1 MTSSVQPT
9 SHKEAIQSNRD
20 TGEFAIEAKSLS
32 KCYRIYNHPR
42 DRLRQSIW
50 PRNIKGEPVKL
61 FREFWALHPLS
72 FSLKRGQT
80 LGVMGRNGSG
90 KSTLLQLLCG
100 TLTPSSGAVHCSG
113 RIGALLELGSG
124 FNPDFSGIENI
135 HLNAALLGLTKQE
148 VDAQLDNIL
157 SFADIGDFVH
167 QPVKTYSSG
176 MVVRLAFAV
185 QAHVNPDL
193 LVVDEALAVGDELF
207 QKKCYRHL
215 EKLKESGTAILLV
228 THSCPQILQHCDEA
242 LLLHKGRARMHGRP
256 PAVTVTYQRLINASD
271 EEWDNTLAEETSRQ
285 RTESAP
291 TGSPSDQ
298 DQQNTTPV
306 SSSKQPTS
314 NQSPAN
320 PITTTQPSSG
330 WFDENLIPSTTERF
344 ESKGARIEDVWIE
357 NSQGKKCNTL
367 PFGEPFQIIFSYR
380 ASETLNNIG
389 FACHI
394 ANHTGLRITGQSHP
408 PCLATAS
415 DQDFIHPKA
424 NDCWTITYAFHGGL
438 WPGTYVIGGGILQC
452 REEPHDFI
460 DRVIDYRALRICDQP
475 PSTVVGAAALQAAET
490 CLRLKSSGETHREIS
505 L

>member
-1 MTSSVQPT
+1 
-9 SHKEAIQSNRD
+9 
-20 TGEFAIEAKSLS
+20 
-32 KCYRIYNHPR
+32 
-42 DRLRQSIW
+42 
-50 PRNIKGEPVKL
+50 
-61 FREFWALHPLS
+61 
-72 FSLKRGQT
+72 
-80 LGVMGRNGSG
+80 MGRNGSG

-135 HLNAALLGLTKQE
+135 HLNAALLGLTKKE
-148 VDAQLDNIL
+148 IEAQLDNIL
-157 SFADIGDFVH
+157 SFADIGDFVD

-207 QKKCYRHL
+207 KNVIATSRNSKKAVQPSFCHPQL
-215 EKLKESGTAILLV
+215 
-228 THSCPQILQHCDEA
+228 PQILQHCDEA
-242 LLLHKGRARMHGRP
+242 LLLHKGRARLHGRP

-271 EEWDNTLAEETSRQ
+271 EEWESTLAEETSRQ

-306 SSSKQPTS
+306 SSSKLPTS

-330 WFDENLIPSTTERF
+330 WFDKNLIPSTTERF

-357 NSQGKKCNTL
+357 NSRGNRCNTL

-438 WPGTYVIGGGILQC
+438 WPGTYVIGGGILHC
-452 REEPHDFI
+452 SEEPHDFI
-460 DRVIDYRALRICDQP
+460 DRVIDFRALRILDQP
-475 PSTVVGAAALQAAET
+475 SSTVVGAAALQASET
-490 CLRLKSSGETHREIS
+490 RLRLTAPGEGPQQSG

>member
-1 MTSSVQPT
+1 
-9 SHKEAIQSNRD
+9 
-20 TGEFAIEAKSLS
+20 
-32 KCYRIYNHPR
+32 
-42 DRLRQSIW
+42 
-50 PRNIKGEPVKL
+50 
-61 FREFWALHPLS
+61 
-72 FSLKRGQT
+72 
-80 LGVMGRNGSG
+80 MGRNGSG

-100 TLTPSSGAVHCSG
+100 TLTPSSGTVHCGG

-135 HLNAALLGLTKQE
+135 HLNAALLGLTKKE
-148 VDAQLDNIL
+148 IEAQLDDIL
-157 SFADIGDFVH
+157 SFADIGDFAD

-242 LLLHKGRARMHGRP
+242 LLLHKGQARLHGRP

-271 EEWDNTLAEETSRQ
+271 EEWDNTLAAKTSHQ
-285 RTESAP
+285 STESLP
-291 TGSPSDQ
+291 TGLPSDQ
-298 DQQNTTPV
+298 NQQNTRTDP
-306 SSSKQPTS
+306 SAQQPTS
-314 NQSPAN
+314 SRSPDNAS
-320 PITTTQPSSG
+320 TTTQPSSG

-357 NSQGKKCNTL
+357 NSRGNRCNTL

-408 PCLATAS
+408 PCLTTAS

-438 WPGTYVIGGGILQC
+438 WPGTYVIGGGILHC

-460 DRVIDYRALRICDQP
+460 DRVIDFRALRILDQP
-475 PSTVVGAAALQAAET
+475 SNTVVGAAALQAAET
-490 CLRLKSSGETHREIS
+490 RFRLTPPGEAPRQTS

>member
-1 MTSSVQPT
+1 MSSSVQPA
-9 SHKEAIQSNRD
+9 SHQESIEPNRD
-20 TGEFAIEAKSLS
+20 IGEFAIEAKSLS

-50 PRNIKGEPVKL
+50 PRNITGQRVKL

-135 HLNAALLGLTKQE
+135 HLNAALLGLTKKE
-148 VDAQLDNIL
+148 IEAQLDNIL
-157 SFADIGDFVH
+157 SFADIGDFVD

-215 EKLKESGTAILLV
+215 EKLKENGTAILLV

-242 LLLHKGRARMHGRP
+242 LLLHKGRARLHGRP

-271 EEWDNTLAEETSRQ
+271 EEWDATLPKKTSNQ
-285 RTESAP
+285 NTESP
-291 TGSPSDQ
+291 LTVSPSDQ
-298 DQQNTTPV
+298 DQQNIALV
-306 SSSKQPTS
+306 SSPQQPTS
-314 NQSPAN
+314 NQSSAHPSK
-320 PITTTQPSSG
+320 TTRPSSG

-408 PCLATAS
+408 PCLTSAS
-415 DQDFIHPKA
+415 DQDLIHPKA
-424 NDCWTITYAFHGGL
+424 NDYWTITYAFHGGL
-438 WPGTYVIGGGILQC
+438 WPGTYVIGGGILHC

-460 DRVIDYRALRICDQP
+460 DRVIDFRALRILDQP
-475 PSTVVGAAALQAAET
+475 SSTVVGAAALQASET
-490 CLRLKSSGETHREIS
+490 LLRLTASGEALRQSS